1 MTKTVIKQNQS
12 VKSRNHQ
19 DSQVNFNKI
28 FTDNAHKNI
37 EKFFNLDTF
46 NSTETYY
53 SDRYGWIL
61 RRIID

>member
-28 FTDNAHKNI
+28 FTDNAHKI
-37 EKFFNLDTF
+37 LK
-46 NSTETYY
+46 NSF
-53 SDRYGWIL
+53 I
-61 RRIID
+61 